1 MVKIKTPDNFRHS
14 LLEAIESNRLEIL
27 MPSREYFDSQV
38 YWMDGYQQ
46 ALEDMLGDYDNN
58 IQDIIKNTLT
68 FSLN

>member
-1 MVKIKTPDNFRHS
+1 MVKINIPDNFRHS
-14 LLEAIESNRLEIL
+14 LLEAIESNRLEMLI
-27 MPSREYFDSQV
+27 PSREYSDSQV

-58 IQDIIKNTLT
+58 IHDIIKNTLT